1 MKENIQEI
9 LNAIKEQYGK
19 DRFIMAELHDIL
31 LNCGY
36 RKHEV
41 RIMLQEAIDKKLIG
55 RVVYRKVKR
64 NLPNKNATMVI

>member
-36 RKHEV
+36 RKYEV
-41 RIMLQEAIDKKLIG
+41 RIMLQEAFDKKLIG

-64 NLPNKNATMVI
+64 NLPNKNAKVVI